1 MRHNGELTIAML
13 LFAYDEASVIGDTV
27 ENVAQALGVGD
38 EVFVIADNCTDDTV
52 KIAKDAGTQ
61 VYTRNSSSS
70 SSKGQVL
77 AWFLSSYQ
85 DLLINFDF
93 LLVLDAD
100 SRIASNFLDIIKDNI
115 PEKGDA
121 FQCFIFPQYNNQS
134 PIGNLAALSYLL
146 DQRVSDKVRKR
157 LGWPVRLRGT
167 GMLIT
172 PDVLIEIC
180 DKLDTS
186 VEDIAISLLITAAGI
201 HIGRIDQAVVYD
213 PVPESSDAASRQR
226 ARWFRGQWL
235 AAWQYRREIAYAL
248 TKGPGGWSLLSSLFL
263 KPRWLFLT
271 ASLFLALALSR
282 WWWISLFFWGQVL
295 FGLLYLI
302 IGLIILPDRKTF
314 IIALLRLPTYIYMW
328 VRSIV
333 LSFRST
339 PWLKARKE

>member
-13 LFAYDEASVIGDTV
+13 IFAHNEASVIGDTI
-27 ENVAQALGVGD
+27 ENVVQALGGD
-38 EVFVIADNCTDDTV
+38 DDLIVIADNCTDDTV
-52 KIAKDAGTQ
+52 KIAKDAGAH
-61 VYTRNSSSS
+61 VYTRASSSS
-70 SSKGQVL
+70 SSKGQAL
-77 AWFLSSYQ
+77 AWFISSYQ
-85 DLLINFDF
+85 YFLQSFDF

-100 SRIASNFLDIIKDNI
+100 SRIAPNYLDIIRENI
-115 PEKGDA
+115 PEKGEA
-121 FQCFIFPQYNNQS
+121 FQCFIFPQYDDQS

-146 DQRVSDKVRKR
+146 DQRISDKIRTV
-157 LGWPVRLRGT
+157 LGWPVRFRGT
-167 GMLIT
+167 GMLIPPEILFAIT
-172 PDVLIEIC
+172 DQIE
-180 DKLDTS
+180 TM
-186 VEDIAISLLITAAGI
+186 VEDIALSLLLTAKGV

-213 PVPESSDAASRQR
+213 PVPDSSDAASRQR

-235 AAWQYRREIAYAL
+235 AARQYRREIAFAL

-282 WWWISLFFWGQVL
+282 WLWISLFFWGQVL

-302 IGLIILPDRKTF
+302 IGLVILPDRKTF

-328 VRSIV
+328 IRSIV